1 MNLVDLYS
9 NSSMLLDL
17 QACDKQSANKE
28 MLEYLVDQGRLQKAD
43 IKKALVA
50 INNRESQASTGIGKG
65 LAVPHAKNCSFVDG
79 LLGVYARSEEGIPY
93 ESVDGELVHLVFLV
107 LSCGD
112 TAEDHLG
119 IMKRV
124 ASLHRDE
131 KSLRFLATTTD
142 SKQITSIFKETDEQ
156 FS

>member
-1 MNLVDLYS
+1 MNLVDLFS
-9 NSSMLLDL
+9 SSSMLLDL

-28 MLEYLVDQGRLQKAD
+28 MLEYLVEQGTLQKAD
-43 IKKALVA
+43 VKKALAA

-65 LAVPHAKNCSFVDG
+65 LAVPHAKNCSFMSG

-93 ESVDGELVHLVFLV
+93 ESVDGEPVHLIFLA
-107 LSCGD
+107 LSCGE

-131 KSLRFLATTTD
+131 KSLRFLATSTD
-142 SKQITSIFKETDEQ
+142 PKQITSIFKETDEQ

>member
-1 MNLVDLYS
+1 MNLVELYS
-9 NSSMLLDL
+9 DSSMLLDL

-43 IKKALVA
+43 VKKALVS

-65 LAVPHAKNCSFVDG
+65 LAVPHAKNCSFMDG
-79 LLGVYARSEEGIPY
+79 LLGVYGRSGEGIPY

-112 TAEDHLG
+112 TAEDHLD

-131 KSLRFLATTTD
+131 KSLRFLATSTD
-142 SKQITSIFKETDEQ
+142 PKQITGIFKETDEQ

>member
-1 MNLVDLYS
+1 MNLVDLYPD
-9 NSSMLLDL
+9 SSMLLDL
-17 QACDKQSANKE
+17 QASDKQSANKE
-28 MLEYLVDQGRLQKAD
+28 MLEHLVDQGQLKKAD
-43 IKKALVA
+43 VKKALAA
-50 INNRESQASTGIGKG
+50 INKREDQASTGIGKG
-65 LAVPHAKNCSFVDG
+65 LAVPHAKNCSFLDG

-107 LSCGD
+107 LSSEE
-112 TAEDHLG
+112 TAEQHLG

-131 KSLRFLATTTD
+131 KSLRFLATSTD
-142 SKQITSIFKETDEQ
+142 PKQITSIFKEADEQ

>member
-1 MNLVDLYS
+1 MNLVDLFS
-9 NSSMLLDL
+9 DSSMLLDL

-28 MLEYLVDQGRLQKAD
+28 MLEYLVEQGKLKKPD
-43 IKKALVA
+43 VKKALAA
-50 INNRESQASTGIGKG
+50 INNREAQASTGIGKG
-65 LAVPHAKNCSFVDG
+65 LAVPHAKNCSFMDG
-79 LLGVYARSEEGIPY
+79 LLGVYARSGDGIPY
-93 ESVDGELVHLVFLV
+93 ESVDGEPVHLVFLV

-131 KSLRFLATTTD
+131 KSLRFLATSTD
-142 SKQITSIFKETDEQ
+142 PKQITSIFKEADEQ

>member
-1 MNLVDLYS
+1 MNLVELYS
-9 NSSMLLDL
+9 DSSMLLDL

-43 IKKALVA
+43 VKKALVS

-79 LLGVYARSEEGIPY
+79 LLGVYGRSGEGIPY

-112 TAEDHLG
+112 TAEDHLD

-131 KSLRFLATTTD
+131 KSLRFLATSTD
-142 SKQITSIFKETDEQ
+142 PKQITGIFKETDEQ

>member
-112 TAEDHLG
+112 TADDHLG

-131 KSLRFLATTTD
+131 KSLRFLATSTEFVDTA
-142 SKQITSIFKETDEQ
+142 S
-156 FS
+156 

>member
-1 MNLVDLYS
+1 MNLVELYS
-9 NSSMLLDL
+9 DSSMLLDL

-43 IKKALVA
+43 VKKALVS

-65 LAVPHAKNCSFVDG
+65 LAVPHAKNCSFMDG
-79 LLGVYARSEEGIPY
+79 LLGVYGRSGEGIPY

-112 TAEDHLG
+112 TAEDHLD
-119 IMKRV
+119 IMKRG

-131 KSLRFLATTTD
+131 KSLRFLATSTD
-142 SKQITSIFKETDEQ
+142 PKHITSIFKETDEQ

>member
-112 TAEDHLG
+112 TAEDHLD

-142 SKQITSIFKETDEQ
+142 LKQITSIFKETDEQ

>member
-112 TAEDHLG
+112 TADDHLG

-142 SKQITSIFKETDEQ
+142 LKQITSIFKETDEQ

>member
-1 MNLVDLYS
+1 MNLVELYP

-17 QACDKQSANKE
+17 QAREKQSANKE
-28 MLEYLVDQGRLQKAD
+28 MLEYLVSQGRLEKTAV
-43 IKKALVA
+43 KKVMSA
-50 INNRESQASTGIGKG
+50 INTRESQASTGIGKG
-65 LAVPHAKNCSFVDG
+65 LAVPHAKNCAFVDG
-79 LLGVYARSEEGIPY
+79 LLGVYARSKEGIPY
-93 ESVDGELVHLVFLV
+93 ESVDGEPVHLLFLV

-112 TAEDHLG
+112 TAEAHLG

-131 KSLRFLATTTD
+131 KSLRFLATSTD
-142 SKQITSIFKETDEQ
+142 LKQITGIFKETDER

>member
-112 TAEDHLG
+112 TADDHLG

>member
-1 MNLVDLYS
+1 
-9 NSSMLLDL
+9 MLLDL

-43 IKKALVA
+43 VKKALVS

-79 LLGVYARSEEGIPY
+79 LLGVYGRSGEGIPY

-112 TAEDHLG
+112 TAEDHLD

-131 KSLRFLATTTD
+131 KSLRFLATSTD
-142 SKQITSIFKETDEQ
+142 PKQITGIFKETDEQ

>member
-79 LLGVYARSEEGIPY
+79 LLGVYGRSGEGIPY

-112 TAEDHLG
+112 TADDHLG

-142 SKQITSIFKETDEQ
+142 LKQITSIFKETDEQ